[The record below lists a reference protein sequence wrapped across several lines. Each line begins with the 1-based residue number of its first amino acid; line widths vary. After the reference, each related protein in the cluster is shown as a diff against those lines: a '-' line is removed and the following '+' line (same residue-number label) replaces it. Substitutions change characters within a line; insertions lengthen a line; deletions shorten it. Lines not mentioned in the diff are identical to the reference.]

1 MQILHCK
8 IKERNKGKRKCTSGE
23 NTTLQNKKKETKGKE
38 KFTFGENSTL
48 QNKRKGKGNVHLVQ
62 IVHCKIKEG
71 KGKENVH
78 LVQIV
83 HCKIKE
89 RKKREKKMYIW
100 CKFYIAK

>member
-8 IKERNKGKRKCTSGE
+8 IKERKKGKRKCTSGE
-23 NTTLQNKKKETKGKE
+23 NSTLQNERKKGKR
-38 KFTFGENSTL
+38 KCTSGANSTL
-48 QNKRKGKGNVHLVQ
+48 QNKRK
-62 IVHCKIKEG
+62 KER

-78 LVQIV
+78 LVKIL

-89 RKKREKKMYIW
+89 RKKEREKKMYIW

>member
-8 IKERNKGKRKCTSGE
+8 IKERKKGKRKCTSGE

-38 KFTFGENSTL
+38 NLHLVKILHCKIKE
-48 QNKRKGKGNVHLVQ
+48 REKGNVHLVQ

-78 LVQIV
+78 LVQIL

-89 RKKREKKMYIW
+89 RKKKMYIW

>member
-1 MQILHCK
+1 M
-8 IKERNKGKRKCTSGE
+8 
-23 NTTLQNKKKETKGKE
+23 
-38 KFTFGENSTL
+38 

-83 HCKIKE
+83 HCKIKK
-89 RKKREKKMYIW
+89 RKKGKRKCTSGANSTLQNKRKKEREKKMYIW
-100 CKFYIAK
+100 CKLYIAK

>member
-8 IKERNKGKRKCTSGE
+8 IKERKKGKR
-23 NTTLQNKKKETKGKE
+23 

-48 QNKRKGKGNVHLVQ
+48 QNKRKGKRKCTSGANCTLQ
-62 IVHCKIKEG
+62 NKRRKGKRKCTSGANSTLQNKRKE
-71 KGKENVH
+71 KENVH
-78 LVQIV
+78 LVQIL

-89 RKKREKKMYIW
+89 KKKREKKMYIW